1 MSRNAPGAEQGLT
14 LLEVL
19 VALVITSFV
28 VTLLGQMLQQA
39 MRIEQSLDAGRF
51 EQGVL
56 RLRAGMLR
64 EAIRGALP
72 VRSGSGG
79 QPFEGSAQMLRLQ
92 TSASP
97 FASTGEF
104 GALEFGIRYDKAS
117 DRSALYVR
125 PLDMDGKPPAD
136 SSAVT
141 LFDWPGRAGSFQ
153 YLDHLAQWHVEW
165 SQAPASE
172 RRVLPTVVAVETGMA
187 EWPRLIVQIDASA
200 MPPPVL
206 KELERL

>member
-1 MSRNAPGAEQGLT
+1 MSRDATTTQQGLT

-28 VTLLGQMLQQA
+28 VALLGQMLQQA

-51 EQGVL
+51 EQSVI
-56 RLRAGMLR
+56 RFRAGMLR
-64 EAIRGALP
+64 EAVRGALP
-72 VRSGSGG
+72 VRIGGG
-79 QPFEGSAQMLRLQ
+79 QVFEGAERVLRFQ

-97 FASTGEF
+97 FASTGDF
-104 GALEFGIRYDKAS
+104 GALEFGIRYDQAS
-117 DRSALYVR
+117 DRSALYAR
-125 PLDMDGKPPAD
+125 PLDMDGKPPAV

-141 LFDWPGRAGSFQ
+141 LLDWPGRAGKFY
-153 YLDHLAQWHVEW
+153 YLDHLGQWHVEW
-165 SQAPASE
+165 SQTPAAE

-200 MPPPVL
+200 VPPPVL